1 MKDKSEIINQVI
13 QQKRYKTYLE
23 IGTQTAKNFKAID
36 CEVKHGVDPAVD
48 SPYNVQLTSDEF
60 FAQTKNTY
68 DIIFID
74 GLHEAEQ
81 VARDIHNSLRV
92 LNYGGCIVLH
102 DTIPQS
108 EEMQLVPRIQRVW
121 TGDVWRAVIGFA
133 KNNPKVEL
141 YTHRADWGLT
151 FIFPTGEIINTFEV
165 SDISYQE
172 FKQNEVKLLNIID

>member
-1 MKDKSEIINQVI
+1 MDKSEIINRI
-13 QQKRYKTYLE
+13 IKEKGYNTYLE
-23 IGTQTAKNFKAID
+23 IGTQTAKNFKAIE
-36 CEVKHGVDPAVD
+36 CTIRHGVDPAID

-81 VARDIHNSLRV
+81 VVRDIHNSLRV

-121 TGDVWRAVIGFA
+121 TGDVWRAVVGFLQA
-133 KNNPKVEL
+133 NPKVDY
-141 YTHRADWGLT
+141 YTNRADWGLT
-151 FIFPTGEIINTFEV
+151 FIFPKGEILNTFEA
-165 SDISYQE
+165 SDISYQK
-172 FKQNEVKLLNIID
+172 FKKNEVKLLNIID

>member
-1 MKDKSEIINQVI
+1 MKAELINQVI
-13 QQKRYKTYLE
+13 KERGYKSYLE
-23 IGTQTAKNFKAID
+23 IGTQSGVNFRD
-36 CEVKHGVDPAVD
+36 VKCGEKLGVDPDPLATGLD
-48 SPYNVQLTSDEF
+48 MTSDEF
-60 FAQTKNTY
+60 FAQTENTY

-81 VARDIHNSLRV
+81 VVRDMHNSLRV
-92 LNYGGCIVLH
+92 LNAGGCIVLH

-108 EEMQLVPRIQRVW
+108 EAMQLVPRQQRVW
-121 TGDVWRAVIGFA
+121 TGDVYKAVVGFL
-133 KNNPKVEL
+133 KNNPQVDY